1 MYKFKIYCVI
11 CNQLGP
17 QRGVNCYH
25 FGFKQRAPKSQIYW
39 RNKTKNFR
47 LQCNAM
53 VRQTTQSDCS
63 QSAFGILSELERG
76 KLSSPSPKPCP
87 P

>member
-47 LQCNAM
+47 LQCNG
-53 VRQTTQSDCS
+53 TTNDTVGLLSYCS
-63 QSAFGILSELERG
+63 KSAFGILSELERE
-76 KLSSPSPKPCP
+76 KMPLKTCA
-87 P
+87 